1 MSHDFDIVTLIE
13 DIFHRRGA
21 ESYLGEDVTMSQ
33 HMLQAAARA
42 ENENR
47 DDEVVV
53 AALLHD
59 IGHYTN
65 EFPED
70 ALEQGMDNFHQN
82 AGARVLEGHFPKRIV
97 DCVKFHVDA
106 KRYLCAT
113 REDYYEDLSEASKH
127 SLKLQGGPYSKQ
139 EVEAFSGQDFL
150 DDILTVRICDDL
162 GKDASMVTPNFA
174 HFRPLLEKAVI
185 QSI

>member
-1 MSHDFDIVTLIE
+1 MLRDLDIVALIE

-21 ESYLGEDVTMSQ
+21 ESYLGEAITMSQ

-42 ENENR
+42 ERDNR
-47 DDEVVV
+47 DDEVVA

-70 ALEQGMDNFHQN
+70 ALEQDMDNFHQN
-82 AGARVLEGHFPKRIV
+82 AGARVLEGYFSKRIV

-106 KRYLCAT
+106 KRYLCST
-113 REDYYEDLSEASKH
+113 REGYYEDLSDASKH
-127 SLKLQGGPYSKQ
+127 SLALQGGPYNEQ
-139 EVEAFSGQDFL
+139 EVEEFAKQDFL

-162 GKDASMVTPNFA
+162 GKDASLVTPDFA
-174 HFRPLLEKAVI
+174 HFRPLLEKVVI
-185 QSI
+185 QPT